1 MAAAAQDPKSRSA
14 ASSAA
19 GGETSRLTRQLIESV
34 RRPWARVEHQSSLVA
49 AVVSPEP
56 AVSTLD
62 LSSEE
67 PAVAVE
73 SPASSSSSSQ
83 QSIPPAPA
91 RDAREGFRDPGRESR
106 EAARE
111 ASPTL
116 TLFQRAHSRMT
127 TLQRVDEQLAALLE
141 QRRRLQEELR
151 GVQAQINDEFERVMR
166 QPEPT
171 VKAAGAPHDSHHS
184 HPVIPK
190 VEGE

>member
-1 MAAAAQDPKSRSA
+1 MNTVAA
-14 ASSAA
+14 
-19 GGETSRLTRQLIESV
+19 ETSRLTRQLIESV
-34 RRPWARVEHQSSLVA
+34 RRPWPRVENQTSPLSLVA
-49 AVVSPEP
+49 AAIATEP
-56 AVSTLD
+56 ATVD

-73 SPASSSSSSQ
+73 SPASSPS

-127 TLQRVDEQLAALLE
+127 TLQRVDEQVAALLE

-151 GVQAQINDEFERVMR
+151 GIQAQINDEFERVMR

-171 VKAAGAPHDSHHS
+171 VKAATAPHDSHHS
-184 HPVIPK
+184 QPVIPK
-190 VEGE
+190 VEGNESMG